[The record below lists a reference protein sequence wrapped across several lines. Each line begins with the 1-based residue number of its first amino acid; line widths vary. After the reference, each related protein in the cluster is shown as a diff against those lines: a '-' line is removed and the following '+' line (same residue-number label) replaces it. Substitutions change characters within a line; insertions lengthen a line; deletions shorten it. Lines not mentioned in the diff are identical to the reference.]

1 MNILAQSC
9 DHADFRKLVSEN
21 CEEITLSLYNN
32 NLAVI
37 GPNSGTKL

>member
-9 DHADFRKLVSEN
+9 DYVDLKKILLEN
-21 CEEITLSLYNN
+21 CKEIMSLLYNN

-37 GPNSGTKL
+37 GLNSGTKL